1 MIRPNNTHDGSSVL
15 ARLRTRL
22 TFANVTASLALF
34 VALGGTSYAVTALPR
49 GSVGTTQIRTNAVTS
64 SKIRDRAL
72 GVRDLSLS
80 ARKMLRGSAGPVG
93 TAGPQGSA
101 GAAAIKHF
109 AAVSA
114 TGGLLRGDAT
124 SGGRAG
130 TAGSYVVGFAEAVSS
145 CAYSAT
151 LGTTDASTAPAGRIA
166 VNDQGG
172 RVGVQTYDAAG
183 SPADIPFQLI
193 VAC

>member
-1 MIRPNNTHDGSSVL
+1 MTRPNNTDRSSVL

-22 TFANVTASLALF
+22 TYANVTASLALF
-34 VALGGTSYAVTALPR
+34 VALGGTSYAVTSLPR
-49 GSVGTTQIRTNAVTS
+49 GSVGSAQLRTNAVTS
-64 SKIRDRAL
+64 SKVKDRAL
-72 GVRDLSLS
+72 GVRDLSPA
-80 ARKMLRGSAGPVG
+80 ARKTLRGSAGPG
-93 TAGPQGSA
+93 GAAGAQGPA

-114 TGGLLRGDAT
+114 AGGLLRGDAT
-124 SGGRAG
+124 NGGRAG
-130 TAGSYVVGFAEAVSS
+130 TAGSYVIGFAESVSA

-151 LGTTDASTAPAGRIA
+151 LGTTDASTGPAGRIA

-183 SPADIPFQLI
+183 SPADLPFQLI